1 MKFYDVAKDYI
12 ERMEYLEQGI
22 NAETGEF
29 IEEAGET
36 KKENY
41 DDTIAKNLFKD

>member
-22 NAETGEF
+22 NAETGE
-29 IEEAGET
+29 IT
-36 KKENY
+36 VSNM
-41 DDTIAKNLFKD
+41 D